1 MLHDSFLLINM
12 NNENKNN
19 KIKLNQAIIRTVAFF
34 DIFQYPL
41 TMLEI
46 WQYLYGQ
53 QASLGEI
60 SSALEDLT
68 ANNKLGS
75 KNGFYFLAG
84 RGELVDIRQV
94 RSNLAEKKFQI
105 ALRAARWI
113 SWLSTIKLIAVCN
126 NLAFSNAKKDSDID
140 FFIAVSSGRLWL
152 SRLVITLFIHLLG
165 LRRYGQK
172 IADRVCLSFYIT
184 DQNLNL
190 EDLTLKPQ
198 DPYFDYWLAALV
210 PIYGQEFYEK
220 FWQHNPWLKSLLPQ
234 AKPRQTISRR
244 IIAPNFY
251 IKISEAITGWVING
265 FLGDFLEKT
274 SRLMQLKKISSS
286 VKNRQLQ
293 NQPGVIVSDS
303 ILKFHDHDRRQEFLK
318 LWKECLK
325 NLSV

>member
-1 MLHDSFLLINM
+1 MIENEI
-12 NNENKNN
+12 ENKSLDIN
-19 KIKLNQAIIRTVAFF
+19 KAILRTVAFF

-41 TMLEI
+41 TILEI
-46 WQYLYGQ
+46 WQYLYDKP
-53 QASLGEI
+53 ASFGEI
-60 SSALEDLT
+60 LAALEDLT

-84 RGELVDIRQV
+84 RSDLVDIRQA

-140 FFIAVSSGRLWL
+140 FFIVVSSGRLWL

-172 IADRVCLSFYIT
+172 VADRVCLSFYIT

-190 EDLTLKPQ
+190 ESLTLKPQ

-210 PIYGQEFYEK
+210 PIYGQGFYEK
-220 FWQHNPWLKSLLPQ
+220 FWQNNPWLKSLLPQ
-234 AKPRQTISRR
+234 ASPRQTISRR
-244 IIAPNFY
+244 IIAPNLL
-251 IKISEAITGWVING
+251 IKIGEAVSGWVING
-265 FLGDFLEKT
+265 FLGDWLEKT

-286 VKNRQLQ
+286 ARRRQLQ

-318 LWKECLK
+318 IWQERLK